1 MVLSREELI
10 EIVKSIPLLVFKTGD
25 NLNEKIIARALS
37 TYAEDCRED
46 EIIAIGSSMLMDAV
60 NRFIG
65 EEADSDFLLTINS
78 LYSSYFNRL
87 SICGI
92 RKVKQSKENF
102 NQLNIFY
109 QDGHLQTIGINDRRS
124 KIAIQNLLI
133 NISKKERNKKNIS
146 SNSSRF
152 INRNKKR
159 EETDTYENLYQ
170 TDEEKFEL
178 IDGQIEVHTQAVPE
192 QEPPECVVYVLDQPT
207 LF

>member
-1 MVLSREELI
+1 MLLSREELT
-10 EIVKSIPLLVFKTGD
+10 EIVKSSRPRLVFKTGD

-37 TYAEDCRED
+37 KYAEDCRED
-46 EIIAIGSSMLMDAV
+46 EIIAIGSSLTMDAV
-60 NRFIG
+60 NSFMG
-65 EEADSDFLLTINS
+65 DETNSNFLLTINS

-109 QDGHLQTIGINDRRS
+109 QDGHLKTIGINDIAV
-124 KIAIQNLLI
+124 KIAIQELLI
-133 NISKKERNKKNIS
+133 NISKKERNKKII
-146 SNSSRF
+146 SRF

-170 TDEEKFEL
+170 TDEAKFEL

-192 QEPPECVVYVLDQPT
+192 QEPPEYVAYVLDQPT